1 MSFENLMNQLQLIG
15 WVVLLIGY
23 LYLYFLDA
31 GWIKL
36 P

>member
-1 MSFENLMNQLQLIG
+1 MDRFQLIG

-23 LYLYFLDA
+23 IYLFLLDA
-31 GWIKL
+31 GWLKITL

>member
-1 MSFENLMNQLQLIG
+1 MDRLQMIG

-23 LYLYFLDA
+23 IYLFFLDA
-31 GWIKL
+31 GWIKF